1 MTYISS
7 HSQVSFYCFTF
18 FFYSFHRISLSLYH
32 KHFRHRSTWVLDAW
46 EIYILHST
54 ALGNILFLKAPW
66 MWFCAENPLL
76 QGTEV
81 RGIVWKTCA
90 RVTNEG
96 NMSLWTPG
104 FARISHS
111 SWGLSLLLLRKC
123 LNWINEFLA
132 SSASIRLSSSDVLVY
147 LSISLSRFLVPWFQ
161 IPAAV
166 QGNLAGLRM
175 GLKSFSTCTSF
186 SGNLSFAFAILL
198 SMKLSLIPLKQFF
211 VPDWSLWFLCV
222 HNHLCP
228 CGTVAPPSAHQDF
241 LLWLW
246 LWHSYY

>member
-1 MTYISS
+1 MKGICPVNTWL
-7 HSQVSFYCFTF
+7 CKNFTQF
-18 FFYSFHRISLSLYH
+18 MRF
-32 KHFRHRSTWVLDAW
+32 VLVTIKKVLKLDKW
-46 EIYILHST
+46 IY
-54 ALGNILFLKAPW
+54 
-66 MWFCAENPLL
+66 
-76 QGTEV
+76 
-81 RGIVWKTCA
+81 
-90 RVTNEG
+90 
-96 NMSLWTPG
+96 
-104 FARISHS
+104 
-111 SWGLSLLLLRKC
+111 
-123 LNWINEFLA
+123 A

-186 SGNLSFAFAILL
+186 SGNLSFAFAMLL

-228 CGTVAPPSAHQDF
+228 CGTVALPNAHQDF

-246 LWHSYY
+246 LWHSCY